1 MKKRIVFIGIS
12 ILILVLLIWYSNPFL
27 LAETVAKSNFNYLI
41 LAFGVATLAIFVR
54 VLKWNV
60 LLKGVRFGELLPVQM
75 FGITI
80 SNFTPGKI
88 AEPIKAFVLKA
99 RKGIPVATSLPSVIW
114 ERILDV
120 IVLIILSLLVLQ
132 IFGFQSK
139 IIVLSAVSI
148 GLFAALL
155 AVLLFMLHNKN
166 FGYRLFK
173 ALRRLPLFNRLSEDF
188 MKNFYE
194 SSIGRKRLL
203 SCFALTLM
211 AWILDGVVFYLTL
224 TAIGVTIN
232 PIILAGII
240 ALSVLIGVASTLPGG
255 LGSTE
260 AVMILLLGIL
270 GVQSTT
276 AVAGVMISRFIS
288 FWYGTLI
295 GGLSFVY
302 LSKKID
308 MKKIL

>member
-1 MKKRIVFIGIS
+1 
-12 ILILVLLIWYSNPFL
+12 
-27 LAETVAKSNFNYLI
+27 
-41 LAFGVATLAIFVR
+41 
-54 VLKWNV
+54 
-60 LLKGVRFGELLPVQM
+60 
-75 FGITI
+75 
-80 SNFTPGKI
+80 
-88 AEPIKAFVLKA
+88 
-99 RKGIPVATSLPSVIW
+99 
-114 ERILDV
+114 
-120 IVLIILSLLVLQ
+120 
-132 IFGFQSK
+132 
-139 IIVLSAVSI
+139 
-148 GLFAALL
+148 
-155 AVLLFMLHNKN
+155 
-166 FGYRLFK
+166 
-173 ALRRLPLFNRLSEDF
+173 
-188 MKNFYE
+188 
-194 SSIGRKRLL
+194 
-203 SCFALTLM
+203 M